1 MTEALVM
8 LRRALS
14 GAADHEYVTT
24 LQRGVARTRGGTGD
38 DRSSFEVDIHA

>member
-1 MTEALVM
+1 MP
-8 LRRALS
+8 RRALS

-24 LQRGVARTRGGTGD
+24 LERGVAHATGGTGN